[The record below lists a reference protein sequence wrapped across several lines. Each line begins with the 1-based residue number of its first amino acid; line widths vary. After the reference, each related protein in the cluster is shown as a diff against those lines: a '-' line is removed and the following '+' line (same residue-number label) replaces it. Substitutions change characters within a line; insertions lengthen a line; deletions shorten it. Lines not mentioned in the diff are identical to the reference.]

1 MKAQTNQDAANH
13 SPLPWKVASGYR
25 EDGCAKIT
33 NGEHFGLAS
42 VVVEVDGRPYPE
54 GEANAALIVRAINS
68 HAALVAALEKVAL
81 FGENPTAL
89 AIGHTAALME
99 LGRNAR
105 AALALARGNQSNP

>member
-13 SPLPWKVASGYR
+13 TPTPWDIFPDYEHAALTIGHYGKSAPLVTHVCDLPNMHGSQ
-25 EDGCAKIT
+25 
-33 NGEHFGLAS
+33 
-42 VVVEVDGRPYPE
+42 
-54 GEANAALIVRAINS
+54 ANAEFIVRAVNS

-105 AALALARGNQSNP
+105 SALTLARGNQ